1 MSDDDN
7 GNDDDDDDN
16 DDSALLRAVP
26 AVGRLVW
33 IDVIEKACDAG
44 VNASSRYAKAMDLVI
59 FYFLCTFIIIQY
71 NMSQVSLL

>member
-1 MSDDDN
+1 MSD
-7 GNDDDDDDN
+7 NDDDDDEN

-33 IDVIEKACDAG
+33 IDVIDLIEKACDAG

-59 FYFLCTFIIIQY
+59 FYFLCRFVAMQY
-71 NMSQVSLL
+71 DMRQVAPL